1 MDNNSELR
9 IMKTYYYGWMVGYI
23 LLTVLLTPSASYAQK
38 TGIPAQ
44 KISNSLKME
53 FMYISPGTF
62 MMGSPAN
69 EVQREDPEKQHKVTL
84 TKGFYIQS
92 TETTVGQWR
101 AFVQETGFKTNAE
114 KIGYSWTWTGIEW
127 KETKKRYW
135 DKPGFPQT
143 DEHPVTCVSWNDVH
157 EFIKWLS
164 RKEGKTYRLPTEAE
178 WEYACRAGTETPFSI
193 GKCLGDNANYDG
205 KYPYA
210 DCPKG
215 RYAKG
220 TVPVASFAPN
230 PWGLYDVHGNV
241 WEWCE
246 DVYDEE
252 AYKDNVTDPLNIGK
266 YKEKVFRSGSWVS
279 YERYC
284 RSANRNWEVP
294 DTGYF
299 DLGFRIVMTP

>member
-1 MDNNSELR
+1 
-9 IMKTYYYGWMVGYI
+9 MKTLGRMIGCI
-23 LLTVLLTPSASYAQK
+23 LLTVWFSFSAAYPQNG
-38 TGIPAQ
+38 GIPAQ
-44 KISNSLKME
+44 KISNSLKMD
-53 FMYISPGTF
+53 FMYISAGTF
-62 MMGSPAN
+62 IMGSSAR
-69 EVQREDPEKQHKVTL
+69 EQQREDGEKQHQVTL

-92 TETTVGQWR
+92 AETTVGQWR
-101 AFVQETGFKTNAE
+101 AYVQDTGFKTDAE

-143 DEHPVTCVSWNDVH
+143 DEHPVTCVSWNDTQA
-157 EFIKWLS
+157 FIKWLS

-178 WEYACRAGTETPFSI
+178 WEYACRAGTETPFSV

-205 KYPYA
+205 RYPYA

-215 RYAKG
+215 KYRKG

-241 WEWCE
+241 WEWCQ
-246 DVYDEE
+246 DIYDEE
-252 AYKDNVTDPLNIGK
+252 AYKDNATDPLTLGK
-266 YKEKVFRSGSWVS
+266 YKERVFRSGSWVS

-299 DLGFRIVMTP
+299 DLGFRLVMMP

>member
-1 MDNNSELR
+1 MILTFWK

-157 EFIKWLS
+157 EFIKWLN